1 MVGELVTVTSCD
13 GQVRKPYCMCGCTDG
28 HSPTRQPNQA
38 PRGAEAG
45 TRAAGPPSTFQVL
58 RFSTFL
64 CCGFYVFYVSTLPF
78 LRSTSDLYVFP
89 RFFVRL
95 THRCAVML
103 SCKTFVIH
111 SSWRIGITHYLL
123 WCMHACMQCIYACTQ
138 CMYACIHAMYLCMYV
153 LLPCFH

>member
-64 CCGFYVFYVSTLPF
+64 RCGFYVFYVSTLPF

-89 RFFVRL
+89 RFSTFFYVFLRVPSTCQGLTRRL
-95 THRCAVML
+95 RPECLVPGLA
-103 SCKTFVIH
+103 
-111 SSWRIGITHYLL
+111 WYLWL
-123 WCMHACMQCIYACTQ
+123 G
-138 CMYACIHAMYLCMYV
+138 
-153 LLPCFH
+153 